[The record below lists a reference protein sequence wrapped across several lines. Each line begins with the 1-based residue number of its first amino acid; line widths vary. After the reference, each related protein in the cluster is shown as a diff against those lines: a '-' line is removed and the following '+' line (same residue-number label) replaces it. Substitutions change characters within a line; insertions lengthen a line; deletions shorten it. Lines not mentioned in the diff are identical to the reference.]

1 MFPTQFDIWEEM
13 IEKKIIT
20 LSTLSLIM
28 TSILSL
34 LESIL
39 RYSEVPLKNTRK
51 ITITNLIFHVSDIS
65 RLFMICFKYDLID
78 IIQPVES

>member
-1 MFPTQFDIWEEM
+1 MFPTQFDIWEKM

-28 TSILSL
+28 SSILSL

-39 RYSEVPLKNTRK
+39 CYSAVPLKNTRK
-51 ITITNLIFHVSDIS
+51 ISITNLIFHVSDIS
-65 RLFMICFKYDLID
+65 TLFMICFKYDLID
-78 IIQPVES
+78 IIQPVEF

>member
-39 RYSEVPLKNTRK
+39 RSSAVPLKNTRK

>member
-34 LESIL
+34 LESII
-39 RYSEVPLKNTRK
+39 RYSAVPLKNTRK